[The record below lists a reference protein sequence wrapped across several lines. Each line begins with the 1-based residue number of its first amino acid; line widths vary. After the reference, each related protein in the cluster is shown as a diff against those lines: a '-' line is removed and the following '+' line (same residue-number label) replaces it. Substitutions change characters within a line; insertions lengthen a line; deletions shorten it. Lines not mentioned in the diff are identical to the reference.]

1 MSSYTLLCLVEFFK
15 KFTAFLKIYGPGSFG
30 YWPYLLRPFSGP
42 CRRVDTRSSS
52 SYQVE
57 GREVKEVSEE
67 HLDAGLPPVEGER
80 VDGGDGALVGVHV
93 PVNRRL
99 RSSGHQSEKRAGM
112 FYVRSLERRHSGDK
126 DQSFIRKCQVTFSIK
141 TILVGSERCKMFPVY
156 S

>member
-15 KFTAFLKIYGPGSFG
+15 KFTAFLKIYEPSSFR

-42 CRRVDTRSSS
+42 CRRVGTRSSS

-93 PVNRRL
+93 PVNWRL
-99 RSSGHQSEKRAGM
+99 RSSRHQSEKP
-112 FYVRSLERRHSGDK
+112 
-126 DQSFIRKCQVTFSIK
+126 
-141 TILVGSERCKMFPVY
+141 VGIFNV
-156 S
+156 

>member
-15 KFTAFLKIYGPGSFG
+15 KFTAFLKIYEPSSFR
-30 YWPYLLRPFSGP
+30 YWPYLLRPFLGP
-42 CRRVDTRSSS
+42 CPRVGTRSSS

-93 PVNRRL
+93 PVNWRL
-99 RSSGHQSEKRAGM
+99 RSSSHQSEKRAGI
-112 FYVRSLERRHSGDK
+112 FYVCSLERQLSSDK
-126 DQSFIRKCQVTFSIK
+126 GR
-141 TILVGSERCKMFPVY
+141 P
-156 S
+156 